1 MIKIQEAVV
10 VEGKYDKIKLSNII
24 DAFII
29 ETNGF
34 GIYKDKRRLDFIR
47 SLAEERG
54 VIILTDSDHSGFQ
67 IRNFIASG
75 ISEEK
80 IKHIYIPDLFG
91 KEKRKDAPSAEGK
104 LGVEGMP
111 DDVLIKLFE
120 KAGVSCKKTE
130 QAERITK
137 CDMYLAGLTGTP
149 DASVKRKKLLKALE
163 LPEFLSTNSLL
174 SYLNFNMSKAEFLN
188 YIKTI

>member
-75 ISEEK
+75 IPKERL
-80 IKHIYIPDLFG
+80 KHIYIPDLFG

-163 LPEFLSTNSLL
+163 LPEFLSANSLL
-174 SYLNFNMSKAEFLN
+174 SYLNFNMSKEEFLN